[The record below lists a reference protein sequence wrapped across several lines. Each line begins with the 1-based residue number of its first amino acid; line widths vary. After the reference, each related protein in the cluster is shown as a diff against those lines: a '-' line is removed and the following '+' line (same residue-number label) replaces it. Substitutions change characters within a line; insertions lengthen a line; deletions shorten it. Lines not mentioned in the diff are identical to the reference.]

1 MSSAHTIY
9 IVWSKGNERMEK
21 SCPADRYGTT
31 QDNDNDKV
39 KDNDNDKV
47 KDNDNGRQVCATATK
62 PATAPAGLNKREE
75 ANDKMNE
82 RHLIGQCVQN
92 PFLARN
98 DYTKDIEMQGNYLR
112 PRNTSLTESSTPTV
126 LTSSMHT
133 TT

>member
-1 MSSAHTIY
+1 
-9 IVWSKGNERMEK
+9 MEK
-21 SCPADRYGTT
+21 SYPADRYGTT
-31 QDNDNDKV
+31 QDNDNDI
-39 KDNDNDKV
+39 DNDKV
-47 KDNDNGRQVCATATK
+47 TAKVNDNSKGRTVCATATA

-112 PRNTSLTESSTPTV
+112 PRNTSTTKSSTPTV
-126 LTSSMHT
+126 LASSMHT